1 MTGQPE
7 HTPSPWNL
15 VVDEKTLEFSIEDEN
30 GVTIVEG
37 VLDTPSCRADADLI
51 VAAPD
56 LLKATKALK
65 STMDA
70 ASIGHLIV
78 YANSPLWSDMQ
89 KAIAKAEVKE

>member
-7 HTPSPWNL
+7 HMPSPWNL

-51 VAAPD
+51 V
-56 LLKATKALK
+56 TWAL
-65 STMDA
+65 T
-70 ASIGHLIV
+70 G
-78 YANSPLWSDMQ
+78 
-89 KAIAKAEVKE
+89 AIAVFAIWVMFFAGGERRK